1 MASRAERRWLER
13 ELPHLVRKGVVPAEV
28 ADRLRS
34 HYAAASGRASAVPLF
49 AVLGASLIGLGAV
62 LLLAANWEALSR
74 PLRAAT
80 CFAVLLTAQ
89 SLGGFALLRRPGS
102 AAWREATALGLA
114 LAAAAATALVAQTYQ
129 VQGDLRGFLA
139 SWILLSAALPYLFDA
154 RGLAALLLLGA
165 GGWLVLARLEGDAP
179 YAFWGFLAL
188 LVPYLA
194 SLASLR
200 GRASGRLRSA
210 FLATVAAAVVAFGA
224 VFGLRIA
231 QLDVGVGLG
240 SLVAAGLYALGAT
253 TRQGGAEAPFYAT
266 PVRATPVRGLAS
278 LASAGALLALSFQ
291 GAWSFV
297 GAEWDAGGAPG
308 ALDHAGAAL
317 LAVAAGGL
325 AGRGALRFLRD
336 GDPPRGLLAAWPLV
350 VGVGV
355 LGIRLGGPAAAAAAL
370 AGIWTLA
377 LAVGTALAG
386 MNEADLRRANAGL
399 LLLGV
404 LVLTRFSDWNLSFTL
419 RGVVF
424 IAFGVGFLL
433 LNLRLRRTGRADAAG
448 SVPERR
454 T

>member
-1 MASRAERRWLER
+1 MASRAQRRWLER
-13 ELPHLVRKGVVPAEV
+13 ELPHLVRAGVVPAEV
-28 ADRLRS
+28 AERLHS
-34 HYAAASGRASAVPLF
+34 HYAAAPGRASAVPLF
-49 AVLGASLIGLGAV
+49 AVLGASLIGLGAI

-74 PLRAAT
+74 PMRAAT
-80 CFAVLLTAQ
+80 CFAVLLAAQ
-89 SLGGFALLRRPGS
+89 SLAGFALLRRSGS

-139 SWILLSAALPYLFDA
+139 TWILLSAALPYLFDA
-154 RGLAALLLLGA
+154 RALAAFLLLGA
-165 GGWLVLARLEGDAP
+165 GGWLGHARVEGDAP

-188 LVPYLA
+188 LAPYLA

-200 GRASGRLRSA
+200 GQAGRRLRNA
-210 FLATVAAAVVAFGA
+210 FLATVAAGVVAFGA

-231 QLDVGVGLG
+231 HPEVGVGLG
-240 SLVAAGLYALGAT
+240 SLVAAALYALGAT
-253 TRQGGAEAPFYAT
+253 ARPGGAEPPFY
-266 PVRATPVRGLAS
+266 ATPVRGLAS
-278 LASAGALLALSFQ
+278 LASAGALLALCFVD
-291 GAWSFV
+291 AWGFV
-297 GAEWDAGGAPG
+297 GAEWDGIGGAAGPV
-308 ALDHAGAAL
+308 DHAGVAV

-325 AGRGALRFLRD
+325 AGRGALRFLGD
-336 GDPPRGLLAAWPLV
+336 GDWPRGLLAAWPLV

-355 LGIRLGGPAAAAAAL
+355 LGVRLGAPAAAAAAL
-370 AGIWTLA
+370 AGVWTLA

-386 MNEADLRRANAGL
+386 MAEADLRRANTGL

-433 LNLRLRRTGRADAAG
+433 LNLRLRGTGPAGPAG
-448 SVPERR
+448 SATERR